1 MKQKFFQLKSFFSI
15 HTFKFSAGLAVAML
29 FTISIM
35 SFTDDSHYNMRMIS
49 SMKDSTDSIKK
60 FKNLLPD
67 DSNISSNMEN
77 VRVALNPQAVSF
89 VNAYIKREKTDL
101 TKMKDWAKPYFALY
115 DKILTENGIPV
126 QMKYL
131 SVIESSLQPNLV
143 SWAGAKGPWQLMP
156 DEAKR
161 YGLLGKNGKDGRTDF
176 TQSTIA
182 ACKLMNEL
190 YDEFGNWMLVV
201 AAYNAGEGGVRKAI
215 NKAGSDNFWDIQY
228 YLPTETR
235 NHVKK
240 FIATQYFFEGS
251 GGLTTMT
258 VSEIKNYKNTQAS
271 LAQTENTSPDG
282 IVSIPVEGK
291 YLASV
296 IASNLEMDLTT
307 FNKLN
312 PAFNGTMKSG
322 KQYSLN
328 LPEEKADIFQARK
341 QIILKESVA
350 NMLSNANLSL

>member
-1 MKQKFFQLKSFFSI
+1 MKQKFFRLKNCFSI
-15 HTFKFSAGLAVAML
+15 HTFKYSATLAVAML

-35 SFTDDSHYNMRMIS
+35 SFTDDSQYNLRIDTHL
-49 SMKDSTDSIKK
+49 KDTTDSIKK
-60 FKNLLPD
+60 IKSLIPGSTSTTVNLTD
-67 DSNISSNMEN
+67 
-77 VRVALNPQAVSF
+77 VRVALNPKSISF

-101 TKMKDWAKPYFALY
+101 TKMQDWARPYFALY

-131 SVIESSLQPNLV
+131 SVIESSLQPKLV

-161 YGLLGKNGKDGRTDF
+161 FGLIGKNGKDGRTDF
-176 TQSTIA
+176 TQSTVA

-190 YDEFGNWMLVV
+190 YDEFGNWLLVV
-201 AAYNAGEGGVRKAI
+201 AAYNAGEGRLKQAI
-215 NKAGSDNFWDIQY
+215 EKSGSRDFWDLQY

-251 GGLTTMT
+251 GGYTTMT
-258 VSEIKNYKNTQAS
+258 VSEINHFNENQELLSQKVSNQQA
-271 LAQTENTSPDG
+271 G

-296 IASNLEMDLTT
+296 IASNIDMDISA

-312 PAFNGTMKSG
+312 PSFSGTMKSG
-322 KQYSLN
+322 KQYMLN
-328 LPEEKADIFQARK
+328 LPEEKASIFQERK
-341 QIILKESVA
+341 QLILQESVA
-350 NMLSNANLSL
+350 NMLSNTNLSL

>member
-1 MKQKFFQLKSFFSI
+1 MKRKFLLIKKFFSV
-15 HTFKFSAGLAVAML
+15 HNFKLSAGLAVAML
-29 FTISIM
+29 FTLTIM
-35 SFTDDSHYNMRMIS
+35 SFTNDSTFYPRLLGNI
-49 SMKDSTDSIKK
+49 KDTTDSIKQ
-60 FKNLLPD
+60 FESLIPN
-67 DSNISSNMEN
+67 NTVSSNSFSDIK
-77 VRVALNPQAVSF
+77 VPLNPQSVSF

-131 SVIESSLQPNLV
+131 SVIESSLKPGLV

-161 YGLLGKNGKDGRTDF
+161 YGLLGKNGSDARTDF
-176 TQSTIA
+176 ARSTVA
-182 ACKLMNEL
+182 ASKLMNEL
-190 YDEFGNWMLVV
+190 YDEFGNWLLVV
-201 AAYNAGEGGVRKAI
+201 AAYNAGEGRVKSAI
-215 NKAGSDNFWDIQY
+215 KKAGSEDFWDIQY

-251 GGLTTMT
+251 GGYTTMT
-258 VSEIKNYKNTQAS
+258 VSEINNFIKKQEQMNPAMQSYQ
-271 LAQTENTSPDG
+271 EG

-291 YLASV
+291 YLAPI
-296 IASNLEMDLTT
+296 IAKNVGMDMDA

-312 PAFNGTMKSG
+312 PAFAGTMKSG
-322 KQYSLN
+322 KSYNLN
-328 LPEEKADIFQARK
+328 LPSENAKIFQEKK
-341 QIILKESVA
+341 QIILQESVA